1 MVDKKVL
8 LNMIQR
14 YGALCKS
21 QGAWETLNDLRDD
34 PYQRGNK
41 AKQDSDKMYDNIVS
55 YIETGDPN
63 AVQVI

>member
-8 LNMIQR
+8 LNLIQR
-14 YGALCKS
+14 YGEQCRI
-21 QGAWETLNDLRDD
+21 QGAWETLNDLHTD
-34 PYQRGNK
+34 PYKRGGK
-41 AKQDSDKMYDNIVS
+41 AKQDSDNMYDHIVS